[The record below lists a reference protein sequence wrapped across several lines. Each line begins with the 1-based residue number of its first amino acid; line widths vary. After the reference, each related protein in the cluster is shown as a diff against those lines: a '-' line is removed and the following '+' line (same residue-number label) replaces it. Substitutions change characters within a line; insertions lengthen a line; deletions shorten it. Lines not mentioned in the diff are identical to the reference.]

1 MLQNL
6 INKYQILQVSAQK
19 ELMDYLD
26 DLLQKQEN
34 NKQIHKIEPQK
45 LNTIINQYQGIGKGI
60 WNKDAQE
67 DVNQLREDD
76 RI

>member
-34 NKQIHKIEPQK
+34 NKQI
-45 LNTIINQYQGIGKGI
+45 QGVFRKVCHSLRCL
-60 WNKDAQE
+60 
-67 DVNQLREDD
+67 VNLSPNSLASERC
-76 RI
+76 IAL